1 MLPMELIKKLQE
13 NGLDEDETFN
23 ELLVMQKL
31 LYHLHPKHAPIGR
44 YILDELVELE
54 IRAWEREDRMRGK
67 ALVVKDRKLV
77 VERLRERVLR
87 RENSTDD

>member
-1 MLPMELIKKLQE
+1 MELIKKLQE

-31 LYHLHPKHAPIGR
+31 LFDLHPNHAPIGR

-54 IRAWEREDRMRGK
+54 TRAWRREDRMRGK
-67 ALVVKDRKLV
+67 APVVKDRPLV
-77 VERLRERVLR
+77 VQRLRERQERLDR
-87 RENSTDD
+87 TKDD